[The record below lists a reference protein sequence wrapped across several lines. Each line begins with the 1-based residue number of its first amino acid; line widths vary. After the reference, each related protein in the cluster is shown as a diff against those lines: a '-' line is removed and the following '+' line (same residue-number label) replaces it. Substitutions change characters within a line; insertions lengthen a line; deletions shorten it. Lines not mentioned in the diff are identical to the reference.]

1 MNRRIKKKRSEK
13 EEEHLV
19 DMSARLSIKIV
30 ESTIEEQDEFQRDLD
45 EMYLKIEKQ
54 MEAYEDNLKR
64 VIKTTMTNKVV
75 SITEADDAYIEKCK
89 EEYRNR
95 NIENIERRY
104 RQIIKGLE
112 ETGLF

>member
-13 EEEHLV
+13 EEEHLI
-19 DMSARLSIKIV
+19 DMSARLSIKFV

-95 NIENIERRY
+95 NIENIERKY
-104 RQIIKGLE
+104 RKE
-112 ETGLF
+112 NT

>member
-13 EEEHLV
+13 EEEHFI

-95 NIENIERRY
+95 NMENIERRY
-104 RQIIKGLE
+104 NQIIKCLE
-112 ETGLF
+112 DTGLF